1 MGSGNHHIYHSD
13 DGRCI
18 TCGLDKRTGANVL
31 CITAVEDDRSTVAG
45 EESSNYSPG
54 GGVSRPSPSSP
65 VVGEGFEDTPTFEDD
80 FEPIDTNYPEEWDDW
95 YRDKESDL

>member
-1 MGSGNHHIYHSD
+1 MGSSNHHIYHSD

-45 EESSNYSPG
+45 EESSNYPPG

-65 VVGEGFEDTPTFEDD
+65 VVGEGFEDTPDYDDSEEGRFQKGKWEDS
-80 FEPIDTNYPEEWDDW
+80 EQYRAGEDW
-95 YRDKESDL
+95 